1 MTATRLQRRVP
12 SGLAAAKGV
21 GQAPL
26 ALWHDGL
33 AAGHSWEDALLD
45 AVGAWTIPAETVNG
59 REFVYFIEGEA
70 FDWLAVAERLLLD
83 TPGAAPVDEQE
94 RLLFEGRLPRV
105 TPGRFRAALG
115 AGLRRAHLNFFYG
128 VVVEEALWLAVE
140 SEVVKQRNVRG
151 LAHSLGLEDGIVE
164 RLYDRSFDDLWRSF
178 HRERGRRVRV
188 KQSLAEWKAFIYW
201 CWHLRLASHDKARV
215 ASDTQ
220 KGLAQLESLH
230 RASP

>member
-1 MTATRLQRRVP
+1 MIATRMQRSVP
-12 SGLAAAKGV
+12 PGLAASKGA

-26 ALWHDGL
+26 ALWREGL
-33 AAGHSWEDALLD
+33 AAGRSWEDALLD
-45 AVGAWTIPAETVNG
+45 AVGAWTMPAETVNG

-83 TPGAAPVDEQE
+83 TPGAAPLDEQE
-94 RLLFEGRLPRV
+94 CLLFEGRLPSI

-115 AGLRRAHLNFFYG
+115 AALRRAHLNFFYG

-151 LAHSLGLEDGIVE
+151 LAHSLDLDDAVVE
-164 RLYDRSFDDLWRSF
+164 RLYDRSFDDLWRAF
-178 HRERGRRVRV
+178 HRQRGQRVRV
-188 KQSLAEWKAFIYW
+188 KHSLAEWKAFIYW

-220 KGLAQLESLH
+220 KGLAKLESLR
-230 RASP
+230 RASL